1 MENGMENG
9 DGHSRLAVQEY
20 SFDVEQ
26 YIQKRL
32 REIDDLDER
41 RFAKEVLLQ
50 GLGKISRCMEEKYK
64 RLERRILDE
73 VEIAA
78 NQYESVMTVVRR
90 EDYDPINGTLFP
102 VVAADVEPEK
112 LAEELSDEKERF
124 VETIFLE
131 ANGEEQRRFEEIKT
145 FPGTIGQAKAAF
157 TFRRAERYRNAVER
171 LYQVFLHN
179 GILWQT
185 VNTGYL
191 DKFYDVFVHPS
202 VENPVDAE
210 NLADADTS
218 ADIQRPGGKRQKGK
232 DGLTKNRLKEIKI
245 QYGEYGRYVR
255 RGMMPLWNMEY
266 LPFSSTEFMMPCTDG
281 IYYEHEFSLKDK
293 VLDDGYLVCPNED
306 ILEIRHEEGRIIVKS
321 QKEIFQDWEILH
333 LVQAQT
339 IRSIGYDAPLL
350 TNHKR
355 DSFIRRY
362 SEKRGARLMTKM
374 DLFRRIME
382 LDIREFIEVEDYEI
396 REKRGDVPKAEGM
409 NWFVQDEVFPMES
422 RRVLFLIFREKQPG
436 HYLNDS
442 MVRFVVSQL
451 QLEISEYCCVG
462 VIR

>member
-20 SFDVEQ
+20 PFDVEQ

-50 GLGKISRCMEEKYK
+50 GLGKISCCMEEKYK

-78 NQYESVMTVVRR
+78 NQYESVMAVVRW

-102 VVAADVEPEK
+102 VAAADVEPEK
-112 LAEELSDEKERF
+112 LAEGLSDEKGRF

-131 ANGEEQRRFEEIKT
+131 ASGEEQKRFEEIKT
-145 FPGTIGQAKAAF
+145 FPGTIGQEKAVF
-157 TFRRAERYRNAVER
+157 TFRRAERYRDAVER

-191 DKFYDVFVHPS
+191 DKFYDVFVQPS
-202 VENPVDAE
+202 VENP
-210 NLADADTS
+210 
-218 ADIQRPGGKRQKGK
+218 ADIKRSGDKRQKEK
-232 DGLTKNRLKEIKI
+232 DDLTKNRLKEIKI

-339 IRSIGYDAPLL
+339 VRSIGYDAPLL

-382 LDIREFIEVEDYEI
+382 LDIREFIEEEEYEI

>member
-1 MENGMENG
+1 
-9 DGHSRLAVQEY
+9 
-20 SFDVEQ
+20 
-26 YIQKRL
+26 
-32 REIDDLDER
+32 
-41 RFAKEVLLQ
+41 
-50 GLGKISRCMEEKYK
+50 
-64 RLERRILDE
+64 
-73 VEIAA
+73 
-78 NQYESVMTVVRR
+78 
-90 EDYDPINGTLFP
+90 
-102 VVAADVEPEK
+102 
-112 LAEELSDEKERF
+112 
-124 VETIFLE
+124 
-131 ANGEEQRRFEEIKT
+131 
-145 FPGTIGQAKAAF
+145 
-157 TFRRAERYRNAVER
+157 
-171 LYQVFLHN
+171 
-179 GILWQT
+179 
-185 VNTGYL
+185 
-191 DKFYDVFVHPS
+191 
-202 VENPVDAE
+202 
-210 NLADADTS
+210 
-218 ADIQRPGGKRQKGK
+218 
-232 DGLTKNRLKEIKI
+232 
-245 QYGEYGRYVR
+245 
-255 RGMMPLWNMEY
+255 
-266 LPFSSTEFMMPCTDG
+266 MMPCTDG

-339 IRSIGYDAPLL
+339 VRSIGYDAPLL

-382 LDIREFIEVEDYEI
+382 LDIREFIEVEEYEI
-396 REKRGDVPKAEGM
+396 REKRGDIPKAEGM